1 MKMAGKNWLLCGAA
15 ASAVLTLLPTRVL
28 AQEAP
33 TEEAAS
39 ESDDITVIARRR
51 EESIL
56 KVPVVAS
63 VMAAEELNQTGTAD
77 LQSVAARVPGLKIGS
92 SVAAFGNQVALRG
105 IGTTTNNSAI
115 DQSVSLNIDGM
126 QFRRVC
132 PTPWAFSTLPR
143 YRC

>member
-1 MKMAGKNWLLCGAA
+1 MRVSRKNLLLCTVA
-15 ASAVLTLLPTRVL
+15 ASILVSSQPAL
-28 AQEAP
+28 AQDASA
-33 TEEAAS
+33 EEDRPNAQVN
-39 ESDDITVIARRR
+39 EITVTARRR

-63 VMAAEELNQTGTAD
+63 VMGSDELVQTGTAD
-77 LQSVAARVPGLKIGS
+77 LQGVAARVPGIRIGS

-126 QFRRVC
+126 QFSQGLSMR
-132 PTPWAFSTLPR
+132 WASSMSPR
-143 YRC
+143 ARC